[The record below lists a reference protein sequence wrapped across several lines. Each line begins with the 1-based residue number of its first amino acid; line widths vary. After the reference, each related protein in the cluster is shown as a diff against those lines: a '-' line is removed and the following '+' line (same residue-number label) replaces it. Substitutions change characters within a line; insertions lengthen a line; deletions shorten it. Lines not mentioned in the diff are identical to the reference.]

1 MYSRRSSYSRGY
13 APRRPSYPRSRPAYG
28 ARRSYGRPSYRT
40 QAARPAYGARA
51 GFARRR
57 MTRRFTVGGSRW

>member
-1 MYSRRSSYSRGY
+1 MYRRY
-13 APRRPSYPRSRPAYG
+13 SRPASYG
-28 ARRSYGRPSYRT
+28 RRSYGRRSYGRRSYGRPQAYRSV
-40 QAARPAYGARA
+40 YGARA

>member
-1 MYSRRSSYSRGY
+1 MAYMRRSYGRRSYGR
-13 APRRPSYPRSRPAYG
+13 AP
-28 ARRSYGRPSYRT
+28 ARRSYGRPSYGRRTYGGYRT
-40 QAARPAYGARA
+40 QAARPVYGARA

>member
-1 MYSRRSSYSRGY
+1 MYSRRSRYSSYGRRSYG
-13 APRRPSYPRSRPAYG
+13 APRRPSYG
-28 ARRSYGRPSYRT
+28 RRSYGRSTYSQARRPS
-40 QAARPAYGARA
+40 YGARA

>member
-1 MYSRRSSYSRGY
+1 MYNRRYSS
-13 APRRPSYPRSRPAYG
+13 RPSYGRRSYG
-28 ARRSYGRPSYRT
+28 CPTYGRRSYGRSSYSQARRPS
-40 QAARPAYGARA
+40 YGARA

>member
-1 MYSRRSSYSRGY
+1 MMAYMRRSYGRRSYG
-13 APRRPSYPRSRPAYG
+13 
-28 ARRSYGRPSYRT
+28 RRSYGRPTYGRRTYGRSYS
-40 QAARPAYGARA
+40 QARRPSYGARA

>member
-1 MYSRRSSYSRGY
+1 MAYMRRSYG
-13 APRRPSYPRSRPAYG
+13 RRTYG
-28 ARRSYGRPSYRT
+28 APQRRSYGRPSYGRPSYGRSSYS
-40 QAARPAYGARA
+40 QARRPVYGARA